1 MRADLSRKR
10 LMGYTSARGGKHLKE
25 ERKKKMKVK
34 ITVEME
40 NTDGTSAVER
50 TTIDV
55 DVPDFEEFTGPDRF
69 GAVFDKY
76 ERKVLKAR
84 NEVIEAATEKYLSE
98 MAKKKH
104 SQSQGREKEK

>member
-1 MRADLSRKR
+1 
-10 LMGYTSARGGKHLKE
+10 
-25 ERKKKMKVK
+25 MKVK

-55 DVPDFEEFTGPDRF
+55 DVAELEEFTGPDRF
-69 GAVFDKY
+69 GAVFEQY

-84 NEVIEAATEKYLSE
+84 NEAIKAATEKYLSE
-98 MAKKKH
+98 MAKKK
-104 SQSQGREKEK
+104 QSQREEKEK